1 MAAKRKAGRA
11 KARKAPNRKTVA
23 RRSAPKAPPAA
34 QPAPQEEQQPVEQA
48 QVAQTYPCNV
58 LVIKGADKVPVTV
71 TTEAQ
76 HKRLVDEF
84 GAEHVQVQS

>member
-1 MAAKRKAGRA
+1 MAANRKAGRA
-11 KARKAPNRKTVA
+11 KARKSKTRKKAV
-23 RRSAPKAPPAA
+23 RRSAPKATPSA
-34 QPAPQEEQQPVEQA
+34 QVAPQAEQPVEQA

-58 LVIKGADKVPVTV
+58 LVMKGADKVPVTV

-76 HKRLVDEF
+76 HKKLVEEF